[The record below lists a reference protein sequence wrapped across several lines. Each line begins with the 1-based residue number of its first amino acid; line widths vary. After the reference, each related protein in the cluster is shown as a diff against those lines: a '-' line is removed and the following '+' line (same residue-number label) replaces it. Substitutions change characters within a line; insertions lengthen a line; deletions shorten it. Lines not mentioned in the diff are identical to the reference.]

1 MKVFSKVML
10 KQFNLAL
17 DKNVMEA
24 GSQLNQDA
32 NEVNEVL
39 KNMQEEYNA
48 FSSAAT
54 NNARDVNSLCG
65 KQSSLNAKMQSMG
78 QQFAA
83 MGNVG
88 WGFSSIITSAA
99 ALLLMIVKWV
109 C

>member
-39 KNMQEEYNA
+39 KNMQEEYKS

-54 NNARDVNSLCG
+54 NNARDVNYLCG
-65 KQSSLNAKMQSMG
+65 KQSSLMPKCRVWVNNLPPWVMLGGAFRQSS
-78 QQFAA
+78 QVQRLC
-83 MGNVG
+83 
-88 WGFSSIITSAA
+88 FS
-99 ALLLMIVKWV
+99 
-109 C
+109 